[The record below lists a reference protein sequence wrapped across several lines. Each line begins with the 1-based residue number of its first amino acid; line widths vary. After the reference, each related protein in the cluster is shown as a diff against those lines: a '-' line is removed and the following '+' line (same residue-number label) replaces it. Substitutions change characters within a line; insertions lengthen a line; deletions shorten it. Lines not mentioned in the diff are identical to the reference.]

1 MIPVLFKGNETN
13 FNHNGIG
20 LLKDTLSCEVTEVR
34 NGSFDLELVYPITG
48 PYFKDLKNGN
58 IIQAKPNDTD
68 PPHNFRIQ
76 EIDKTLSDKEVVVYA
91 VSRTNDLGGNLVKSL
106 YLEDVT
112 PQVIFNE
119 MKKVLHYPTT
129 FNFVSNITTIGSVD
143 WQLNNPLNLIVGEEG
158 SLVDI
163 FGGEVKRTN
172 DTIFLYGRRGKD
184 NVTTIRAGK
193 NLDGFKM
200 TESFQGKYTQ
210 ILPYFKY
217 EEEVQ
222 GEVPVEGESY
232 AETERQEVTIFGS
245 IVSSPYHGRYP
256 VNAIRP
262 IDFSQNEYV
271 REAKTLE
278 ALNAEAS
285 RYFNDLYS
293 EIDKP
298 SVSINVDMVQL
309 VDSEQYELYERL
321 EKKELTDTVSVYVP
335 EYDVDVLV
343 KITELKYDSLRERT
357 ISIVAGS
364 SGRTSLMDEISGSY
378 KQFTTNLVN
387 DKIQSATAGIVNQ
400 VLTTKTGVNMY
411 AGRATPPDSAK
422 PGDIWFKDVGGGDV
436 ELYEFDG
443 VNWVRKMYKGFGED
457 VRRMVDEKID
467 ESNAAFTQAL
477 GEHDKVIDQ
486 ALTRAGQANDLAQ
499 QAKTDAGNA
508 SLSASRANQEA
519 QQARTEAASAKES
532 ALSAITKA
540 DNARNELLGR
550 VNTLDAKATNLTN
563 KANDLQNLSTQLNT
577 KATNLQNQA
586 NDISNR
592 LSTLSTETGTK
603 FQNQSRQLTDLQGN
617 ITGIEER
624 ISKQRVGSRNLLL
637 GTRENTGN
645 GWTHTGEEYLGV
657 KVARRQD
664 AWLGLINPVKV
675 YAGHEY
681 IFSYYYKLS
690 TDAAGQLITYFT
702 KLGNHPD
709 KTLAGYSYLSGR
721 SLSITD
727 NKDKWLL
734 HTTKIKVTSDG
745 WLWPRVEKSTGTGYL
760 YIGPRQFEEGNV
772 PTQWHPNEEDV
783 SEEEMVY
790 RRGIEGTL
798 SQYSSTIQNINGTV
812 TNHTSQLTQ
821 QANQIASKVSQTE
834 FNTEKT
840 KIGNMQTTITQ
851 QANQIA
857 LKAEK
862 TSVDNI
868 KRTVDSNTTS
878 ITQQADQ
885 IALKADSTTVNNL
898 TGRME
903 ATETIIGIQAESI
916 RTKVSKTE
924 FDAEKRKIGDMQT
937 SITQQASQIALK
949 ANQTDLNNLT
959 GRMSTAESSITQVP
973 NKIALAVEEV
983 TAKIPTSAGNKNYL
997 GVSKVVNRASN
1008 NFAYNESTGI
1018 WSMTVPANTDMHGKG
1033 VYFDT
1038 RGNTVMLNGGET
1050 LFVGLTVMVNKA
1062 TQFNFDINNRLHVN
1076 HTGGND
1082 HDDRPKSVIFPKNR
1096 TLQPNVWT
1104 RVYLMYTAKP
1114 TTPIWD
1120 DGTNF
1125 GLLNRTEDVH
1135 LQIKEV
1141 TMAKSNIP
1149 VDYQKAD
1156 MDIDQTMSNLKTS
1169 IDQTSREIA
1178 LKANSTELNA
1188 VSNRL
1193 TTAEGTIRT
1202 QAGLIELKASKT
1214 DLTPIQ
1220 NSLNTKVDINQV
1232 NSAIAVGTQG
1242 IRQEVTAVKG
1252 VLEGGISARN
1262 YAVGTATPSVHS
1274 VDSRTATV
1282 TNGYVVKQLY
1292 STHQNRTLR
1301 DLGFK
1306 VGDKYTVVF
1315 DIYAENKT
1323 AFRDYRVAGYHTG
1336 HSHLVGS
1343 VTNTIGTPSSPTQFV
1358 GTATI
1363 TADAHLTTY
1372 RWMIRFDL
1380 SHLNVTVKNFRIFKG
1395 EIKQDWYPAWED
1407 QEAALEA
1414 TKARVDI
1421 TERSITSLVTGAK
1434 TLPDGRNSVF
1444 ATKIESLEGAINQR
1458 VTTQELNDK
1467 GYQTAS
1473 QVNTAITSKGYQTAS
1488 DVTNIVDGKLP
1499 TNMGG
1504 RNLVRGS
1511 AELKAGGQWSTGT
1524 WRNSGAGGR
1533 TEYNVTLPS
1542 SPIKGVTKGAR
1553 LYSTDTQQWGICQD
1567 GTVIGPGVYTFS
1579 VWVKGTAGLKIRISS
1594 AYSQDSN
1601 NPYNSGHKDFTL
1613 SNSEWTRIS
1622 QTFTIDKFYNNISL
1636 AYFLVITPGDA
1647 YFAAPYVHMSSI
1659 PGDWSPAPEDHDA
1672 TLTDRLA
1679 GYVTNQTYTTYTADR
1694 QQTDRQITEQINQTV
1709 SKVPTGPVNLVVNG
1723 FDPQALDPWRK
1734 WHNDWTLE
1742 LTTHSLFY
1750 NGTKKLLR
1758 FKTSTSTTKGTF
1770 ESNVYNLKRNTKYTI
1785 RVGIFA
1791 NTNCKELRFC
1801 FGRGTSATS
1810 INDWAQAHPFFVG
1823 NASRL
1828 EYKTITVD
1836 SGNFDYGKLT
1846 FDHNGTKTVGQWA
1859 DMYIAEVS
1867 IIEGEFN
1874 NSWTPSF
1881 DELITEQKFNETK
1894 STVDA
1899 FSRAI
1904 GTRVE
1909 GNIIPN
1915 IARLVMTQDTVVSE
1929 VAKYGEHNNNLV
1941 QDAEKFSTTKG
1952 VGGATPNNYM
1962 PCRVSWRKT
1971 GATSNSWAGID
1982 IPVNVKRFIPGEKYT
1997 ISFDYY
2003 FYNAPDSNVAF
2014 SMKDHNND
2022 VSYFGASLGGP
2033 TTPVGVFHHF
2043 ERTFT
2048 VATGTANN
2056 TTMQGLYFYGQVN
2069 SNVAIKDVMLVRGEK
2084 IGPFSTSQVD
2094 TAITR
2099 VEQTANSYAIKF
2111 LNSAND
2117 ITSQLNM
2124 TNSTT
2129 RIKSSLIHLD
2139 SEVTVTGKSWMS
2151 GAVIKDLSADKITAG
2166 TLDAE
2171 KVRITNLQVK
2181 DVSGIDSAFLKSV
2194 IGTAFIDWMKG
2205 KLITS
2210 QNNNTVFNLERGTL
2224 TFGSN
2229 HTGIYRYSDP
2239 SNPIYSESGMFFLQ
2253 DRVNVNGI
2261 SRGLSRIVIG
2271 AERRGGDV
2279 NVNWY
2284 KGGFNGIILETI
2296 RGVNTADHDMADR
2309 VSIIGDRIDFKHTYV
2324 TDENNPQPHDY
2335 ATGWRMNNYMLTS
2348 GNAIELRPIN
2358 INPRN
2363 SNIKAGDFF
2372 LYNGHN
2378 NGEWLRVIL
2387 ERILHNTQE
2396 LSNRTGGRGNIFW
2409 DLDAVMNNRTG

>member
-34 NGSFDLELVYPITG
+34 NGTFDLELVYPITG

-91 VSRTNDLGGNLVKSL
+91 VSRTNDLGGNMVKSL
-106 YLEDVT
+106 YLADVT

-119 MKKVLHYPTT
+119 MKKVLHYPTE

-143 WQLNNPLNLIVGEEG
+143 WELNNPLNLIVGEEG

-172 DTIFLYGRRGKD
+172 DAIFLYGRRGKD

-232 AETERQEVTIFGS
+232 TETERREVTIFGS

-285 RYFNDLYS
+285 RYFNNLYS

-298 SVSINVDMVQL
+298 SVSINVNMVQL

-321 EKKELTDTVSVYVP
+321 EKTELTDTVSVYVP

-411 AGRATPPDSAK
+411 AGRATPPDGAK
-422 PGDIWFKDVGGGDV
+422 PGDIWFKDVGGGDL

-443 VNWVRKMYKGFGED
+443 VNWVRKMYKGFGDD
-457 VRRMVDEKID
+457 VRRMVDEKIA
-467 ESNAAFTQAL
+467 ESNANFTEAL
-477 GEHDKVIDQ
+477 SEHDGVVNQ
-486 ALTRAGQANDLAQ
+486 AMSMAGLAHEAASNAYMIAYVANND
-499 QAKTDAGNA
+499 
-508 SLSASRANQEA
+508 A

-540 DNARNELLGR
+540 DDL
-550 VNTLDAKATNLTN
+550 
-563 KANDLQNLSTQLNT
+563 AN
-577 KATNLQNQA
+577 KATNLQTQATNLQTQA
-586 NDISNR
+586 NDISSR
-592 LSTLSTETGTK
+592 LSALSAETGIT
-603 FQNQSRQLTDLQGN
+603 FQNQSQQLTDLQGN

-624 ISKQRVGSRNLLL
+624 ISKRRIGSRNLLL
-637 GTRENTGN
+637 GTRENTGMQSGHWSTDN
-645 GWTHTGEEYLGV
+645 EEYMGV
-657 KVARRQD
+657 KVIYRDNA
-664 AWLGLINPVKV
+664 LSGITNPVKV
-675 YAGHEY
+675 YAGVEY

-690 TDAAGQLITYFT
+690 ADAT
-702 KLGNHPD
+702 
-709 KTLAGYSYLSGR
+709 GR
-721 SLSITD
+721 LSIYFSKVGID
-727 NKDKWLL
+727 NERTEATFEYLERPSLDITEKEKWLYQN
-734 HTTKIKVTSDG
+734 TIIKVTSDG
-745 WLWPRVEKSTGTGYL
+745 WLWPRVEKNSSNGRLYL
-760 YIGPRQFEEGNV
+760 GPRQFEEGNV

-783 SEEEMVY
+783 TEEEMIY

-798 SQYSSTIQNINGTV
+798 SQYSSTIQTIDGTV

-834 FNTEKT
+834 FETEKT
-840 KIGNMQTTITQ
+840 KISNLQTSVTQ
-851 QANQIA
+851 QA
-857 LKAEK
+857 
-862 TSVDNI
+862 
-868 KRTVDSNTTS
+868 
-878 ITQQADQ
+878 
-885 IALKADSTTVNNL
+885 
-898 TGRME
+898 G
-903 ATETIIGIQAESI
+903 
-916 RTKVSKTE
+916 
-924 FDAEKRKIGDMQT
+924 
-937 SITQQASQIALK
+937 QIALK

-959 GRMSTAESSITQVP
+959 GRMTTAESSITQVP

-997 GVSKVVNRASN
+997 GVSKVVNKSSN

-1062 TQFNFDINNRLHVN
+1062 TQFTFDINNRLHVN

-1082 HDDRPKSVIFPKNR
+1082 HDDRPKSVIFPTNR
-1096 TLQPNVWT
+1096 MLQPNVWT

-1120 DGTNF
+1120 DNTNF
-1125 GLLNRTEDVH
+1125 GLLNSTEDIH

-1202 QAGLIELKASKT
+1202 QAGLIELKAAKT
-1214 DLTPIQ
+1214 ELTPIQ
-1220 NSLNTKVDINQV
+1220 NSLDTKVDINQV
-1232 NSAIAVGTQG
+1232 NSAITVGTQG
-1242 IRQEVTAVKG
+1242 IRQEVSAVKG
-1252 VLEGGISARN
+1252 VLE
-1262 YAVGTATPSVHS
+1262 
-1274 VDSRTATV
+1274 
-1282 TNGYVVKQLY
+1282 
-1292 STHQNRTLR
+1292 ST
-1301 DLGFK
+1301 K
-1306 VGDKYTVVF
+1306 
-1315 DIYAENKT
+1315 
-1323 AFRDYRVAGYHTG
+1323 
-1336 HSHLVGS
+1336 S
-1343 VTNTIGTPSSPTQFV
+1343 
-1358 GTATI
+1358 
-1363 TADAHLTTY
+1363 
-1372 RWMIRFDL
+1372 
-1380 SHLNVTVKNFRIFKG
+1380 
-1395 EIKQDWYPAWED
+1395 
-1407 QEAALEA
+1407 
-1414 TKARVDI
+1414 RVDI
-1421 TERSITSLVTGAK
+1421 TERAITSLVTGAK
-1434 TLPDGRNSVF
+1434 NLPDGRTSVF

-1458 VTTQELNDK
+1458 VTTQELN
-1467 GYQTAS
+1467 
-1473 QVNTAITSKGYQTAS
+1473 NKGYQTAS
-1488 DVTNIVDGKLP
+1488 DVTNTINNRTDLARKTDIP
-1499 TNMGG
+1499 TSIGG
-1504 RNLVRGS
+1504 RNIL
-1511 AELKAGGQWSTGT
+1511 
-1524 WRNSGAGGR
+1524 RNSSFSNAV
-1533 TEYNVTLPS
+1533 NS
-1542 SPIKGVTKGAR
+1542 SERFTVDGVTYVNKTIPRWQNLYNGGISNPTTSYHAIYNDTFSSKGPVIEFNESNGVRNWKA
-1553 LYSTDTQQWGICQD
+1553 LH
-1567 GTVIGPGVYTFS
+1567 TVLQSSDLNVGNYTFS
-1579 VWVKGTAGLKIRISS
+1579 ADIYATGSGTKISFGFFYYNKNGTQNFHSGQTTINITTINSWYRVSGSIKLNNDVDFNRHIVFYI
-1594 AYSQDSN
+1594 YS
-1601 NPYNSGHKDFTL
+1601 YGFTTNSILYLMKPQLEEGVIAT
-1613 SNSEWTRIS
+1613 SYGES
-1622 QTFTIDKFYNNISL
+1622 QADIDDRTN
-1636 AYFLVITPGDA
+1636 
-1647 YFAAPYVHMSSI
+1647 
-1659 PGDWSPAPEDHDA
+1659 A

-1709 SKVPTGPVNLVVNG
+1709 SKVPTGPVNLIVNG
-1723 FDPQALDPWRK
+1723 FDPQVLDPWRK

-1742 LTTHSLFY
+1742 LTTHRLFY

-1758 FKTSTSTTKGTF
+1758 FKTSTQTTKGIF

-1801 FGRGTSATS
+1801 FGRGTSATT
-1810 INDWAQAHPFFVG
+1810 INDWSQAHPFFIG
-1823 NASRL
+1823 SPSRL

-1859 DMYIAEVS
+1859 DMYIAEIS

-1904 GTRVE
+1904 GTRDQN
-1909 GNIIPN
+1909 GIIPA
-1915 IARLVMTQDTVVSE
+1915 IARQIMTQDAVISE
-1929 VAKYGEHNNNLV
+1929 VAKYGEHNNNLII
-1941 QDAEKFSTTKG
+1941 DATNHSQTTAIGGSALTRYPQFDRIDFSRS
-1952 VGGATPNNYM
+1952 GATEN
-1962 PCRVSWRKT
+1962 VL
-1971 GATSNSWAGID
+1971 AGFECKLNTTRILS
-1982 IPVNVKRFIPGEKYT
+1982 GEKYT
-1997 ISFDYY
+1997 VSFKYY
-2003 FYNAPDSNVAF
+2003 LHSAPDSAIIVEL
-2014 SMKDHNND
+2014 KD
-2022 VSYFGASLGGP
+2022 GATFLGNSG
-2033 TTPVGVFHHF
+2033 
-2043 ERTFT
+2043 T
-2048 VATGTANN
+2048 VATPTTATGRWHTFTHTFTITNN
-2056 TTMQGLYFYGQVN
+2056 SIPN
-2069 SNVAIKDVMLVRGEK
+2069 SNNIRFKIWVGKNGSVAVEKIMLVRGEK

-2099 VEQTANSYAIKF
+2099 VEQTANSYAVKF

-2117 ITSQLNM
+2117 ITTQLNM
-2124 TNSTT
+2124 TDGRT
-2129 RIKSSLIHLD
+2129 RIASKLIHLD
-2139 SEVTVTGKSWMS
+2139 GQVTVSGKAWMD

-2171 KVRITNLQVK
+2171 KVRITNLSVN
-2181 DVSGIDSAFLKSV
+2181 DVSGITSTFLKSV

-2205 KLITS
+2205 KVI
-2210 QNNNTVFNLERGTL
+2210 QGYNNNMTIDLLGGNITL
-2224 TFGSN
+2224 NNGSN
-2229 HTGIYRYSDP
+2229 AIKRVKGTHTAFVHFNDVSATSDGGVG
-2239 SNPIYSESGMFFLQ
+2239 SLYAAIGVTSSG
-2253 DRVNVNGI
+2253 DGVNSMSSGRF
-2261 SRGLSRIVIG
+2261 SGLRAFRGASGTSHNATVDQVELY
-2271 AERRGGDV
+2271 GDIIQF
-2279 NVNWY
+2279 NH
-2284 KGGFNGIILETI
+2284 GFNGKEAFKIQPTLLDRTYDLNADVLNPI
-2296 RGVNTADHDMADR
+2296 RFFTRLLLHL
-2309 VSIIGDRIDFKHTYV
+2309 
-2324 TDENNPQPHDY
+2324 NNV
-2335 ATGWRMNNYMLTS
+2335 GWNWQ
-2348 GNAIELRPIN
+2348 
-2358 INPRN
+2358 
-2363 SNIKAGDFF
+2363 
-2372 LYNGHN
+2372 NGA
-2378 NGEWLRVIL
+2378 
-2387 ERILHNTQE
+2387 
-2396 LSNRTGGRGNIFW
+2396 F
-2409 DLDAVMNNRTG
+2409 LDALLKEWNNFGMGRYGTFRDNTIYKP